1 MDTTKI
7 EVKEIISKLIRGRPK
22 KEKIISDVEVKKRG
36 RPPKIKI
43 PEEPKEIQENEI
55 PKITRGRPKLF
66 DLSTEEYNKMY
77 YEKNKEKTKGT
88 CLCQICKVLIS
99 KSNKSKHFKSK
110 YHQDKLS
117 LKD

>member
-7 EVKEIISKLIRGRPK
+7 EEIVISKLMKGRPR
-22 KEKIISDVEVKKRG
+22 KEKIISDVVKKRG

-43 PEEPKEIQENEI
+43 PEEPKEIHEDVI
-55 PKITRGRPKLF
+55 PKIPRGRPKLF

-88 CLCQICKVLIS
+88 CLCDVCNVLIS
-99 KSNKSKHFKSK
+99 KSNNSKHLKSK
-110 YHQDKLS
+110 YHQDKINLIN
-117 LKD
+117 